1 MPNKKRKHGK
11 AGNKQPKAGAGAG
24 KSATAVSMNSM
35 PAGGAQEETK
45 VSQQQQP
52 VVNCYTLDL
61 DE

>member
-11 AGNKQPKAGAGAG
+11 AGNKQSKAGASKNA
-24 KSATAVSMNSM
+24 AVSMNSM
-35 PAGGAQEETK
+35 PAGAQEETK
-45 VSQQQQP
+45 VSPQQP